1 MIDVRVAAAEV
12 IAEVLRGRSLSMQLP
27 LYVDKVNRDNQ
38 SLLKELCFGTLRW
51 YPQIDIILDELIEK
65 PLRQKELP
73 IKTLLACGLYQLLY
87 MRIAEHAVINE
98 TVAACKKLKREWAKG
113 LVNAVLRKVQRQRQ
127 SLFDKHQQNP
137 VFRHG
142 HPQWILNQL
151 KHSWSEPVAEQII
164 AANNHQAP
172 MTLRV
177 NVLKCSRDDYLQR
190 LEDVGMTASV
200 TQHSAQGIILDKP
213 VDVFELPGF
222 KQGLVSVQDEAAQLA
237 ASLLE
242 LAPNQRVLDACCAPG
257 GKTCHILESMSAL
270 QSVVA
275 IDLEQQRLK
284 RTDDNLQRL
293 GLKAQ
298 LIAADVGDT
307 DQWWDQQSFDRILLD
322 APCSASGV
330 IRRHPDIKLL
340 RKDTDIDK
348 LADIQHYLLKEV
360 WNTLAKGGIL
370 VYATCS
376 VFTRENDQVI
386 ERFLAEQKEAS
397 LLTIE
402 ASWGQTTEHGRQL
415 FPSINGCDGFYYS
428 RLQKG
433 V

>member
-307 DQWWDQQSFDRILLD
+307 DQWWDQQPFDRILLD

>member
-27 LYVDKVNRDNQ
+27 LYVDKVNQDNQ

-307 DQWWDQQSFDRILLD
+307 DQWWDQQPFDRILLD